1 MPETAIADAVAPSVA
16 ATDEGLNS
24 LSTIFEKVDAPVVE
38 PPKEAKKAAVAPAKP
53 VVEPEK
59 PKTPTDKVEP
69 VKAPEK
75 PVVAPA
81 NEIEDFEK
89 TLKPGSRE
97 RFNVLTTQKAE
108 KMFEEFKKTLPQTK
122 ADDLPEYKAVTEER
136 DRLQKELIK
145 YNVENDPAYKAKF
158 VDKPNELRASLTTIL
173 DTYGIEQ
180 GAFFKALSNP
190 TDKAS
195 RVQMNT
201 MLEEVGIVDRV
212 EAADAVRQ
220 LIGIQKEQA
229 LVQNDSQTALK
240 VLQEENTR
248 RNREYA
254 TRLIS
259 SRQAALDPII
269 NNLQAEAAAFF
280 TGEDGEKQKIEI
292 EANLRKANT
301 LDLEALRPEDRVKML
316 TNAYLAAPLNAK
328 LVSVTAERDELRAK
342 LDKYEKGAPGIGGP
356 ANIPGKV
363 EEETPDLVTAA
374 FGKR

>member
-1 MPETAIADAVAPSVA
+1 MPDTIA
-16 ATDEGLNS
+16 DEGLNS
-24 LSTIFEKVDAPVVE
+24 LSTIFDQVE
-38 PPKEAKKAAVAPAKP
+38 PVKETGDTKQVPPAKP
-53 VVEPEK
+53 VVAPPDTAK
-59 PKTPTDKVEP
+59 PDGKVEH
-69 VKAPEK
+69 VKVPDK
-75 PVVAPA
+75 PVPAPT
-81 NEIEDFEK
+81 EDIAKFEEA
-89 TLKPGSRE
+89 LKPGSRE
-97 RFNVLTTQKAE
+97 RFNVLSTQKAE

-145 YNVENDPAYKAKF
+145 YSVENDPAYKAKF
-158 VDKPNELRASLTTIL
+158 IDKPNELRANLTTIL

-220 LIGIQKEQA
+220 LIANAKELQ
-229 LVQNDSQTALK
+229 LVQSDSQTALK
-240 VLQEENTR
+240 VLQEEGTR

-254 TRLIS
+254 ERLIS
-259 SRQAALDPII
+259 SRQAALDPIL
-269 NNLQAEAAAFF
+269 NNLQTEAAAFF
-280 TGEDGEKQKIEI
+280 SGEDGDAQKADIA
-292 EANLRKANT
+292 ANLRKMNT
-301 LDLEALRPEDRVKML
+301 LDLEALRPDDRVKML
-316 TNAYLAAPLNAK
+316 TNAYLARPLNAK

-356 ANIPGKV
+356 ANIPGKIDD
-363 EEETPDLVTAA
+363 EEKPLIESV
-374 FGKR
+374 FGERS